1 MSHDSE
7 NGFFAM
13 IDRLW
18 RAFVA
23 MYWVAVMVLL
33 PIVAVRGLYV
43 AYRRKR
49 AATDKHER
57 RYWRNE
63 ILFNWCL
70 LYGTVVV
77 YYHIFQDILFLPFS
91 FQDQARFT
99 AYFDT
104 IMGLPAAIWYGASGQ
119 SGVFGDDPMALLMP
133 TCFGVFIVFLCSF
146 ALSWLRVFGHVDE
159 VGDWIAPDRVNR
171 ERIAQFEREE
181 APSRALSKQWYMHKM
196 QHPSNHPAWDELPEE
211 QRRKLTNRWEA
222 ERAALWKKMEG
233 CPRAS
238 HFDQPK

>member
-23 MYWVAVMVLL
+23 MYWVAVVMLL

-49 AATDKHER
+49 AVTDKHER

-70 LYGTVVV
+70 LYGTVVI
-77 YYHIFQDILFLPFS
+77 YYHLFQDILFLPFS
-91 FQDQARFT
+91 FQAQARCT

-119 SGVFGDDPMALLMP
+119 SGVFGDDPMALLTP
-133 TCFGVFIVFLCSF
+133 TFFGVFIVFICSF
-146 ALSWLRVFGHVDE
+146 ALSWLRVFGHADE
-159 VGDWIAPDRVNR
+159 AGDWIAPDRVNR

-181 APSRALSKQWYMHKM
+181 APSRALSKQWYVHKM
-196 QHPSNHPAWDELPEE
+196 QHPSNHPAWDELSQE
-211 QRRKLTNRWEA
+211 QRRKLVTRWET
-222 ERAALWKKMEG
+222 ERAALWKEMEG

-238 HFDQPK
+238 YFDQPK